1 MVRRCALNTAVQ
13 MVAAMPGVQAYLQQ
27 LCSRGNSTGLK
38 LHTALREQLE
48 RLAVAHRE
56 GKATSLVQF
65 LPAMDDVKELS
76 KLCKRDD
83 R

>member
-1 MVRRCALNTAVQ
+1 
-13 MVAAMPGVQAYLQQ
+13 MPGVQAYLQQ
-27 LCSRGNSTGLK
+27 LRSRGDSKGLK
-38 LHTALREQLE
+38 LHNALREQLE

-56 GKATSLVQF
+56 GMATSLVEF

-76 KLCKRDD
+76 ELCKRDD